1 MVQPRLS
8 DRSRLSVD
16 EVVSLSRRERAQV
29 MQTID
34 SRALRARQERGE
46 WIILVEDMRTW
57 LGRG

>member
-29 MQTID
+29 MRAID
-34 SRALRARQERGE
+34 SRALRARQEGGE